1 VAVYVSAASRL
12 HALLT
17 ALMQEPAPQTL
28 RHGWSKVLGIPEPE
42 VQYGKFG
49 LSLVA
54 TLVSNA
60 AEDAVRAEAQVGLPL
75 RDALVQEWSKPVY
88 APGAN
93 LDGHIDHQQVSPEAL
108 SYLESV
114 ASVLRMA
121 ENHPALPTG
130 DELTDLLEQ
139 VTELADSVDA
149 STELTDDVKQALLRR
164 IAQVR
169 FAIENA
175 RIGGQEGV
183 QEAVEL
189 LLGAA
194 VVRARAVPRWTASK
208 IFAVAMTTWALFAAG
223 PTVQASLE
231 AWPQVFE
238 TLTPG
243 TGEMRGTGDADEQ
256 QDEEEPPP
264 DTADC

>member
-1 VAVYVSAASRL
+1 MAVYVSAASRL

-17 ALMQEPAPQTL
+17 ALMQEQQSQPL
-28 RHGWSKVLGIPEPE
+28 RYGWSKVLGIPEPE
-42 VQYGKFG
+42 VQFGKFG

-54 TLVSNA
+54 TLVSSA
-60 AEDAVRAEAQVGLPL
+60 AEEAVRAEAQVGLPL
-75 RDALVQEWSKPVY
+75 RDGLVQQWSNPVY
-88 APGAN
+88 APGSN
-93 LDGHIDHQQVSPEAL
+93 LDGPIDQQQVSLEAL
-108 SYLESV
+108 HYLDSV
-114 ASVLRMA
+114 ASVLQTA
-121 ENHPALPTG
+121 ENHPALPAG
-130 DELTDLLEQ
+130 EELTDLLEQ
-139 VTELADSVDA
+139 VTDLADSVEA
-149 STELTDDVKQALLRR
+149 STELTDDVRQALLRR

-189 LLGAA
+189 LIGAA
-194 VVRARAVPRWTASK
+194 VVRAPAVPRWTGSR
-208 IFAVAMTTWALFAAG
+208 IFAVAMTAWALFAAG

-243 TGEMRGTGDADEQ
+243 TGETRGTGDADEQ
-256 QDEEEPPP
+256 QEEEPPP
-264 DTADC
+264 DRADR